1 MEVQT
6 SCVSGVHWSCIPDT
20 KGVTM
25 PMSDLINKALKAIK
39 ANTPEIY
46 TALGVSGVVSTAYL
60 AGKAAVKADRVV
72 TSDERISVTYDRKER
87 FKQEFKLVWKY
98 YIPPVISGAVTIA
111 CIVATKKTGSR
122 RTTAA
127 VTAYSLTERA
137 FSEYRDKV
145 VEQIGEGKEQKIA
158 TLGPGDVFGE
168 MALLDEFPRS
178 ATARAVE
185 PTTALGIQRWHFRG
199 ILESHPQ
206 IALALL
212 PMLTRRI
219 RNAEGRS
226 PEAARH

>member
-1 MEVQT
+1 MFE
-6 SCVSGVHWSCIPDT
+6 
-20 KGVTM
+20 
-25 PMSDLINKALKAIK
+25 DLDQRSLEAI
-39 ANTPEIY
+39 AN
-46 TALGVSGVVSTAYL
+46 
-60 AGKAAVKADRVV
+60 AAVEQRYEPGQEIVQDR
-72 TSDERISVTYDRKER
+72 D
-87 FKQEFKLVWKY
+87 
-98 YIPPVISGAVTIA
+98 
-111 CIVATKKTGSR
+111 
-122 RTTAA
+122 
-127 VTAYSLTERA
+127 
-137 FSEYRDKV
+137 
-145 VEQIGEGKEQKIA
+145 GKEQKIA

-178 ATARAVE
+178 ATVRAVE

>member
-1 MEVQT
+1 
-6 SCVSGVHWSCIPDT
+6 VHHRQHELGRHDDVAAPRLLLQRNGRCAVRNVVGYLDT
-20 KGVTM
+20 EFGHR
-25 PMSDLINKALKAIK
+25 
-39 ANTPEIY
+39 Y
-46 TALGVSGVVSTAYL
+46 GVSASIALVPTTSIDFLKRVSMFEDLDQRSLEAI
-60 AGKAAVKADRVV
+60 ANAAVEQRY
-72 TSDERISVTYDRKER
+72 EPG
-87 FKQEFKLVWKY
+87 QEIVRQGDTGVGAF
-98 YIPPVISGAVTIA
+98 IIRSGKVD
-111 CIVATKKTGSR
+111 IVQ
-122 RTTAA
+122 
-127 VTAYSLTERA
+127 
-137 FSEYRDKV
+137 D
-145 VEQIGEGKEQKIA
+145 QNGKEVKLA